1 MSQILVT
8 KTYKNHTG
16 ECLPSKPRTWQGSS
30 MGWGGTNRRGAKRM
44 TKESTLASAANTGVS
59 RLANKMSRG
68 LGCSWA
74 VFYLASSIRI
84 HLHAEV

>member
-1 MSQILVT
+1 M
-8 KTYKNHTG
+8 
-16 ECLPSKPRTWQGSS
+16 
-30 MGWGGTNRRGAKRM
+30 A
-44 TKESTLASAANTGVS
+44 KESTLASAANTRVS
-59 RLANKMSRG
+59 RLANKLSRG